1 MRLPQSQPECRGWMQ
16 SIRKQNVFPTDDPVK
31 MVVWLAIQAALQK
44 WTMSLRDS
52 ISRFIIGFA
61 DRLDAQL

>member
-1 MRLPQSQPECRGWMQ
+1 MQ